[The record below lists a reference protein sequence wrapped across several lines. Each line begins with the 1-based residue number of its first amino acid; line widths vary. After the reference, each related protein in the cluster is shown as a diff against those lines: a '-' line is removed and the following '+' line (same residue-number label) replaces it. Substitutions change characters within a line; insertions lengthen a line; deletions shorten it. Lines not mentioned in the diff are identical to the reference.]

1 MFSAAGLKSPARHG
15 ARRSCRVGAFV
26 AGVSLLLTAQALSLD
41 GQSDCQPC
49 TIRITPEGA
58 EYSFFFHTQVRADG
72 RRAVQSIRVMQGSA
86 EVQELKVH
94 SMMGV
99 PARKNFF
106 FRGVDINF
114 DGFQDLEFITSQ
126 GVANAH
132 ADYWVFTPAAKKFS
146 YLGNYSVFTI
156 ETDTHR
162 LKTYERGGYG
172 GMVYESDEYAFAD
185 GKLLLMR
192 SEKQEAT
199 TQPNVFR
206 QVIRERVKG
215 VLKVTHRST
224 VKGKAPQDEK

>member
-1 MFSAAGLKSPARHG
+1 M
-15 ARRSCRVGAFV
+15 
-26 AGVSLLLTAQALSLD
+26 
-41 GQSDCQPC
+41 
-49 TIRITPEGA
+49 
-58 EYSFFFHTQVRADG
+58 
-72 RRAVQSIRVMQGSA
+72 
-86 EVQELKVH
+86 
-94 SMMGV
+94 
-99 PARKNFF
+99 
-106 FRGVDINF
+106 
-114 DGFQDLEFITSQ
+114 
-126 GVANAH
+126 
-132 ADYWVFTPAAKKFS
+132 
-146 YLGNYSVFTI
+146 GNYSVFTI